1 LAHRLHNRF
10 HETGGPSQNGT
21 CKVTELLDNTRFALM
36 DLGVHAA
43 GHAGNIAELAF
54 AHPVI
59 SFQIFAVAS
68 ILLNRMGSQVR

>member
-1 LAHRLHNRF
+1 
-10 HETGGPSQNGT
+10 
-21 CKVTELLDNTRFALM
+21 VTELLDNTRFALM